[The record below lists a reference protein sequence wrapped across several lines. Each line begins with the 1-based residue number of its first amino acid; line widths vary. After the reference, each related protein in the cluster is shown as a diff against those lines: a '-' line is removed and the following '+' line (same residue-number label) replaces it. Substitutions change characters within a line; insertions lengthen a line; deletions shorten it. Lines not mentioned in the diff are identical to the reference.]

1 MSLTGVNDAAQ
12 AGLCFVDRVA
22 HLAVWIGGTLLLA
35 AAAFIGGDVILRK
48 SIGVSSGG
56 ADEYAGYTLA
66 VVTAWAFAFTLLRRG
81 HVRIDVA
88 YNLMPPRVRRVLD
101 LLGLLVLGFFV
112 GRVVWR
118 ATLVLR
124 DSISLDARANT
135 PFATP
140 LWIPQVLWVVGWSFF
155 LLTIISLAAAILC
168 AMIARDAAS
177 AEQLFGVADAKE
189 EVEAELKAARER
201 LDEAGREERS

>member
-1 MSLTGVNDAAQ
+1 
-12 AGLCFVDRVA
+12 
-22 HLAVWIGGTLLLA
+22 
-35 AAAFIGGDVILRK
+35 
-48 SIGVSSGG
+48 
-56 ADEYAGYTLA
+56 
-66 VVTAWAFAFTLLRRG
+66 
-81 HVRIDVA
+81 
-88 YNLMPPRVRRVLD
+88 
-101 LLGLLVLGFFV
+101 VLGFFV